1 MRKVECDTIII
12 IIIIIIVSPLVHPY
26 LWVLLLLLLLQPPR
40 NSFADRI
47 LLDQGCLATPVF
59 HKSKRTTMTAPETI
73 SDSDLIEQAAV
84 LYKEERLLA
93 AARLLRQVQ
102 EDASLTQFHQRL
114 LHNAEI
120 CEKAVTELL
129 SEPSSDGWKKQGE
142 SHGHYDTSIYYKV
155 EPGARLTCRMET
167 PIPSSL
173 LVPLL
178 SVLNESNLYTEWIP
192 RWTYP
197 FKMGVSQSHQLIQE
211 TRGHQIIQ
219 IQCDVPWPIT
229 PREVLMDVIAVDDID
244 EQGFIIAKMRTLEA
258 NTQEL
263 PPGFSIPPLAKNTE
277 RIDFDGAVLFRPC
290 PTDHA
295 NYATSREKNTEDL
308 ILLQFTMYFDAHM
321 AMVPQSVINFI
332 TRTVIG
338 HIWGMLL
345 KVAEEVRDG
354 KRPIHAE
361 IIEAKADFYK
371 WVNERT
377 QFMLAEIKATAD
389 KKQAA
394 AAAPEE
400 TDGTWTMEEVLAIN
414 A

>member
-1 MRKVECDTIII
+1 
-12 IIIIIIVSPLVHPY
+12 
-26 LWVLLLLLLLQPPR
+26 
-40 NSFADRI
+40 
-47 LLDQGCLATPVF
+47 
-59 HKSKRTTMTAPETI
+59 MTAAPSDDYETII

-93 AARLLRQVQ
+93 AARCLRQVQ
-102 EDASLTQFHQRL
+102 EDASLTKFHQRL

-120 CEKAVTELL
+120 CEKAVTDLL

-155 EPGARLTCRMET
+155 ESGARLTCRMET

-192 RWTYP
+192 KWTYP
-197 FKMGVSQSHQLIQE
+197 FKLGVRQSDQLLQE

-244 EQGFIIAKMRTLEA
+244 EQGFIIAKMRTLLET
-258 NTQEL
+258 NTQDL
-263 PPGFSIPPLAKNTE
+263 PPGFSIPPLEKNTE

-290 PTDHA
+290 PMDHP

-345 KVAEEVRDG
+345 QVAEEVRDG
-354 KRPIHAE
+354 KRPKHAE
-361 IIEAKADFYK
+361 AIAAKPDFYK

-377 QFMLAEIKATAD
+377 QFMLAEIKATSTAGTSASASSTAD
-389 KKQAA
+389 KKQT
-394 AAAPEE
+394 AAAPQE
-400 TDGTWTMEEVLAIN
+400 TDGTLTMEEVLAIN